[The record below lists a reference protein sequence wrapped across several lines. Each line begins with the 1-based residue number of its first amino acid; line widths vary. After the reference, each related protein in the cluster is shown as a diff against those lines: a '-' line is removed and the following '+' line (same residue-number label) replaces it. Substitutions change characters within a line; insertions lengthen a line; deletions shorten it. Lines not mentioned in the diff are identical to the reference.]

1 MSLAGNRI
9 GAKMI
14 IDKAVTV
21 VQDLLAEGYQNFK
34 MSFRIGSYG
43 PKIGVDTIVLRS
55 GESFRWFVGLSL
67 TLTEGPVRMLTGI
80 YTTSSHGQE
89 EFNPYWTTVANT
101 AIQRFIKNEIGD
113 FWTAYFEHVVQV
125 GHLIAEEHSVEYLAN
140 ELELYHADIHQH
152 ELHSKV
158 PERFRTWPM
167 AVKATV
173 NNVNDNENDAQTI
186 VVFGR
191 TFASFLR
198 EHGEQIVWSG
208 DPLRSEVYNY
218 FAKEKQES

>member
-1 MSLAGNRI
+1 
-9 GAKMI
+9 
-14 IDKAVTV
+14 
-21 VQDLLAEGYQNFK
+21 
-34 MSFRIGSYG
+34 
-43 PKIGVDTIVLRS
+43 
-55 GESFRWFVGLSL
+55 
-67 TLTEGPVRMLTGI
+67 MLTGI

-89 EFNPYWTTVANT
+89 EFNPY
-101 AIQRFIKNEIGD
+101 
-113 FWTAYFEHVVQV
+113 WTAYFEHVVQV

-140 ELELYHADIHQH
+140 ELELYHDDIHQH

-167 AVKATV
+167 AVKATA
-173 NNVNDNENDAQTI
+173 NNVNDNEDDAQTI

>member
-1 MSLAGNRI
+1 
-9 GAKMI
+9 MI
-14 IDKAVTV
+14 IDKAVAV
-21 VQDLLAEGYQNFK
+21 VQDLLAEGYQNFE

-80 YTTSSHGQE
+80 YTTSSNGQE

-101 AIQRFIKNEIGD
+101 AIQRFIKTEISD
-113 FWTAYFEHVVQV
+113 FWTAYFEHVIQV

-167 AVKATV
+167 AVQTV
-173 NNVNDNENDAQTI
+173 AAEASGGDNNGQT
-186 VVFGR
+186 VTVFGHS
-191 TFASFLR
+191 FAMFLR

-208 DPLRSEVYNY
+208 DPLRSQVYNY
-218 FAKEKQES
+218 FAKERQWS

>member
-1 MSLAGNRI
+1 MSLAENRI

-14 IDKAVTV
+14 IDTAVAV

-101 AIQRFIKNEIGD
+101 AIQRFIKTEIGD
-113 FWTAYFEHVVQV
+113 FWTAYFEHVIQV

-167 AVKATV
+167 AVQTV
-173 NNVNDNENDAQTI
+173 AAEASGGDNNGQT
-186 VVFGR
+186 VTVFGR
-191 TFASFLR
+191 SFAMFLR

-208 DPLRSEVYNY
+208 DPLRSQVYNY
-218 FAKEKQES
+218 FAKER

>member
-1 MSLAGNRI
+1 
-9 GAKMI
+9 MI
-14 IDKAVTV
+14 IDKAVAV

-89 EFNPYWTTVANT
+89 EFNPYWT
-101 AIQRFIKNEIGD
+101 
-113 FWTAYFEHVVQV
+113 AYFEHVVLV

-140 ELELYHADIHQH
+140 ELELYHDDIHQH

-167 AVKATV
+167 AVKATA
-173 NNVNDNENDAQTI
+173 NNVNDNEDDAQTI

>member
-1 MSLAGNRI
+1 MSLAENRI

-14 IDKAVTV
+14 IDKAVAV
-21 VQDLLAEGYQNFK
+21 VQHLLAEGYQNFK

-67 TLTEGPVRMLTGI
+67 TLAEGPVRMLIGI
-80 YTTSSHGQE
+80 YTTTSHGQE

-101 AIQRFIKNEIGD
+101 AIQRFIKTEIGD
-113 FWTAYFEHVVQV
+113 FWTAYFEHVIQV

-167 AVKATV
+167 AVQTV
-173 NNVNDNENDAQTI
+173 AAEASGGDNGQT
-186 VVFGR
+186 VTVFGR
-191 TFASFLR
+191 SFAMFLR

-208 DPLRSEVYNY
+208 DPLQSQVYNY
-218 FAKEKQES
+218 FAKER